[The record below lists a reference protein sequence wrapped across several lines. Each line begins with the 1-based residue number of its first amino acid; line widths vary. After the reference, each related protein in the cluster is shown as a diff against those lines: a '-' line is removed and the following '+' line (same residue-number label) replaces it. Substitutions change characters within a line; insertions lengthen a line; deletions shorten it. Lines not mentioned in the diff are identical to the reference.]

1 MKDASHLRI
10 LTKRYEQIIEQIETL
25 ILDLQFLV
33 QQLETDIEIE
43 EQRSGARAWRLRA
56 RRNNLLCAI
65 AQLEGSRAPKTH

>member
-33 QQLETDIEIE
+33 QQ
-43 EQRSGARAWRLRA
+43 
-56 RRNNLLCAI
+56 
-65 AQLEGSRAPKTH
+65 H